1 METEWS
7 PTGEGVGKSALYYLY
22 TEHSVRNPAR
32 LGGRSEDWKNRW
44 MASCARDTCVRAGSS
59 SGLKRLL
66 RVKEG
71 SVEAGLCS
79 VTEKTKVLTT
89 EGIHSFSADAT
100 SLTSLLTSAGASVQM
115 GPEPRP
121 RRS

>member
-7 PTGEGVGKSALYYLY
+7 PTGKGVGKSALYYLY

-44 MASCARDTCVRAGSS
+44 MASCAGDTCVRAGSS

-66 RVKEG
+66 RVKEV
-71 SVEAGLCS
+71 SKQDCVRS
-79 VTEKTKVLTT
+79 
-89 EGIHSFSADAT
+89 
-100 SLTSLLTSAGASVQM
+100 
-115 GPEPRP
+115 P
-121 RRS
+121 RRQRS